1 MLNYL
6 WAGMIFIG
14 IIYAAFTG
22 RMPDITD
29 AAINSSKEAVTLC
42 ITMMGVMSF
51 WVGLM
56 EIANQAGIIEKASK
70 KIHPLIHFLFPELP
84 PNHPAQ
90 EHITT
95 NILANILGLGWAA
108 TPAGLKAME
117 ELSNLE
123 QERRDSRLPAQKQ
136 GVASNE
142 MCTFL
147 ILNISSLQLIPVNVI
162 AYRSQYGSVNPAA
175 IVGAAI
181 IATTISTLAGILYC
195 KCRDHHF

>member
-70 KIHPLIHFLFPELP
+70 KFIPLYIFYFRSFHRITRHRNTSPQIFLQIF
-84 PNHPAQ
+84 
-90 EHITT
+90 
-95 NILANILGLGWAA
+95 WA
-108 TPAGLKAME
+108 
-117 ELSNLE
+117 
-123 QERRDSRLPAQKQ
+123 
-136 GVASNE
+136 
-142 MCTFL
+142 
-147 ILNISSLQLIPVNVI
+147 
-162 AYRSQYGSVNPAA
+162 
-175 IVGAAI
+175 
-181 IATTISTLAGILYC
+181 LAGQLL
-195 KCRDHHF
+195 RQA